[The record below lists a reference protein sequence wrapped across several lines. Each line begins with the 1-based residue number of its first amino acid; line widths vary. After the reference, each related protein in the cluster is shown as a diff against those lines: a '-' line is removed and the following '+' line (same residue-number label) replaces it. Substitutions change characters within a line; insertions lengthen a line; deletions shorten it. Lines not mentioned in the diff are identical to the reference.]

1 MKTAEQMARVALS
14 NVSKLPSRQH
24 APETPSTPISS
35 QLTERLWLRMAEI
48 YGHKWTSAY
57 GSDPGASVGGTW
69 AKGLAGLTQSDI
81 AAGVEAC
88 LAGALSWPPTLP
100 EFRELCLG
108 IPSAAKVRVY
118 FQQLRGDSPRDPF
131 ARLVW
136 SYIDGFAYKHATRE
150 QCDRMV
156 GDAYIAAREYRM
168 RGGALPEPSIAIEAP
183 KPEPVTPKSPEE
195 KARIL
200 AEARAAVGGVL

>member
-1 MKTAEQMARVALS
+1 
-14 NVSKLPSRQH
+14 
-24 APETPSTPISS
+24 
-35 QLTERLWLRMAEI
+35 MAEI

-69 AKGLAGLTQSDI
+69 AKGLAGLNQSDI

-108 IPSAAKVRVY
+108 IPSVAKVRVY
-118 FQQLRGDSPRDPF
+118 FQQLRGDSPIDPF

-156 GDAYIAAREYRM
+156 SDAYTAAREYRM
-168 RGGALPEPSIAIEAP
+168 RGGALPEPSLAIEAP
-183 KPEPVTPKSPEE
+183 KPEPVTPKSKEE